1 MAKIN
6 YPELRTPTAEL
17 VGAACKQFDK
27 ENAVTEEAL
36 NDLFSQYAGN
46 DNHPHILLK
55 VVALNRLYSTQ
66 IFAVHDVASHI
77 HQLRE
82 IDYALAKG
90 SPEIVDKIA
99 KVTISAT
106 GKQRSNF
113 AFATKYC
120 SWHNQASYPI
130 WDSRVAMYLWCL
142 RGTSFA
148 RFLGSKPDLWDYYKE
163 FVKTM
168 TAFRDFYNLGSF
180 TFKQIDKFLWLEG
193 ASLQ

>member
-6 YPELRTPTAEL
+6 CPELRTPTAEL
-17 VGAACKQFDK
+17 VRAACKQFDR
-27 ENAVTEEAL
+27 EYAVTEEAL
-36 NDLFSQYAGN
+36 SDLFSQYPRNGN
-46 DNHPHILLK
+46 RPHILLK

-77 HQLRE
+77 HQVRE
-82 IDYALAKG
+82 IDSALAKG
-90 SPEIVDKIA
+90 SPEVVDKIA

-142 RGTSFA
+142 RGTPFA
-148 RFLGSKPDLWDYYKE
+148 EFLGSKPDLWDYYKE
-163 FVKTM
+163 FVRTM
-168 TAFRDFYNLGSF
+168 TAFRDFYKLGSF

-193 ASLQ
+193 TSLE